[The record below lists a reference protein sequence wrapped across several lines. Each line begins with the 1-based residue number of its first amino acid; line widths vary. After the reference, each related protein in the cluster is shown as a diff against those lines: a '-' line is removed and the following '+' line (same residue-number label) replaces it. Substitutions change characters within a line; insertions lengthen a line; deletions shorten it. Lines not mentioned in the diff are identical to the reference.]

1 MGDGIMSAEAIA
13 RDFRQTVC
21 DQVRIE
27 PEGTN
32 RFRVFTPFMF
42 NDGDHLA
49 VVLKKESGKWTLSD
63 EGHTLMHLTYE
74 LDEKDMREGN
84 RQKIIT
90 NALSAFTVEDREGE
104 LVIQIEKNRYGDA
117 LYSFVQAILRI
128 SDVSYLSRERIRTT
142 FLEDVKA
149 FIVENIPAEKVHADW
164 SDLAHDPD
172 GKYPVDFMIEGESGP
187 VFVYAMTHDDRVR
200 DAMINLLVFE
210 KWGLKFKSIGIFENQ
225 EEINR
230 KILARFSDICEKQF
244 SSLPG
249 NRDRI
254 LKYVQEAAGLAEVG

>member
-1 MGDGIMSAEAIA
+1 MMSAEAIT
-13 RDFRQTVC
+13 RDFRHTVC
-21 DQVRIE
+21 EQVRIDA
-27 PEGTN
+27 EGTN

-49 VVLKKESGKWTLSD
+49 IVLKKESGKWTLSD

-74 LDEKDMREGN
+74 LDEKDLREGN
-84 RQKIIT
+84 RQKIISNT
-90 NALSAFTVEDREGE
+90 LSAFTVEDREGE
-104 LVIQIEKNRYGDA
+104 LVIQIEKDRYGDA

-149 FIVENIPAEKVHADW
+149 FIAENIPVEKVHVDW
-164 SDLAHDPD
+164 SDSVHDPD

-187 VFVYAMTHDDRVR
+187 VFVYAMTTDDRVR
-200 DAMINLLVFE
+200 DAMINLLIFE

-225 EEINR
+225 EGVNR
-230 KILARFSDICEKQF
+230 KTLAKFSDVCEKQF
-244 SSLPG
+244 SNLPG
-249 NRDRI
+249 NRDRF
-254 LKYVQEAAGLAEVG
+254 LKYVQETAGLVPV

>member
-1 MGDGIMSAEAIA
+1 MSAEAIA
-13 RDFRQTVC
+13 RDFRQTVSRA
-21 DQVRIE
+21 VRIE

-42 NDGDHLA
+42 SDGDHLA
-49 VVLKKESGKWTLSD
+49 IVLKMESGRWTLSD

-74 LDEKDMREGN
+74 LDEKDLREGN
-84 RQKIIT
+84 RQKIIS

-104 LVIQIEKNRYGDA
+104 LVIPIEKDQYGDA

-142 FLEDVKA
+142 FLEDVKT
-149 FIVENIPAEKVHADW
+149 FIAEHIPAEKVHTDW
-164 SDLAHDPD
+164 SDSVHDPD
-172 GKYPVDFMIEGESGP
+172 GKYPVDFMIDGESGP
-187 VFVYAMTHDDRVR
+187 VFVYALANDDRVR
-200 DAMINLLVFE
+200 DAMINLLIFE

-230 KILARFSDICEKQF
+230 KTLAKFSDICEKQF
-244 SSLPG
+244 SNLPG
-249 NRDRI
+249 NRDRF
-254 LKYVQEAAGLAEVG
+254 LKYVQETTGLATG